1 MLCCLA
7 NIKGIISR
15 DFSGIFRQILH
26 LKFSIA
32 YQMFLGDQPCD
43 SNCGCI
49 TLVIRGIDLRTNV
62 LTLCVSYICFGC
74 FSVASEQL
82 FDRRRC
88 ELLPDTQP
96 TLEPI
101 TTAFHP
107 LAAVATYS

>member
-1 MLCCLA
+1 
-7 NIKGIISR
+7 
-15 DFSGIFRQILH
+15 
-26 LKFSIA
+26 
-32 YQMFLGDQPCD
+32 MFLGDQPCD